1 MRMAVSDR
9 DMCVHQLQR
18 KSVPN
23 NSIAP
28 LELSTQLNSTTN
40 QIEPKRTEAKENQF
54 GKLQAHV
61 AARSHWQ
68 IESCHLTPRCT
79 TCHLPPVCQPASES
93 PSAALWLLSTMA
105 KAKKKRKKSAQKTET
120 QMKTHINCAFVSINE
135 QGPTQFKDMKNF
147 GTENDFPHTH
157 SAHTH
162 TWRTWQLFGSFYAT
176 LLVLLPFLP
185 FVELKMS
192 TWVAST
198 VSVCTHQYK
207 HTLAHTYVRFLMT
220 VFSSCFRV
228 NCCRFKKWNK
238 FLMCQVISWNRR
250 HWHTYWGVCESVSVC
265 VCAQY
270 FLKREQQK
278 KDLSHKLDIA
288 K

>member
-1 MRMAVSDR
+1 MDLDRRLMRMAVSDR
-9 DMCVHQLQR
+9 DMCVRVHQLQR

-28 LELSTQLNSTTN
+28 LELSTQLNLQIKSN
-40 QIEPKRTEAKENQF
+40 QSEAKRKKINMANC
-54 GKLQAHV
+54 KLMLRLV
-61 AARSHWQ
+61 LIDKSNRVTW
-68 IESCHLTPRCT
+68 HLAVPPA
-79 TCHLPPVCQPASES
+79 TCHLFASLPASES

-120 QMKTHINCAFVSINE
+120 QIKTHINCAFVSINE
-135 QGPTQFKDMKNF
+135 QGLTHNSKTWKTLAQKMTF
-147 GTENDFPHTH
+147 HTH
-157 SAHTH
+157 TRHTHIH

-207 HTLAHTYVRFLMT
+207 HTLAHTCARFLMT

-250 HWHTYWGVCESVSVC
+250 HWHTYWGVCVSVC

-270 FLKREQQK
+270 FLKR
-278 KDLSHKLDIA
+278 D
-288 K
+288 